1 MMKLVFFTCM
11 KYFAII
17 NYFKPVLRQYQ
28 NVAFGDV
35 FMKFKHTRSNH
46 QLYSNKYSAGFNIN
60 YKTLKLS
67 MNPNKSLA
75 RSQNYIFNRG
85 IMTLNAVHILFFNFV
100 SS

>member
-46 QLYSNKYSAGFNIN
+46 QLYSNKYVAGFNIN

-75 RSQNYIFNRG
+75 CISDLKITFS
-85 IMTLNAVHILFFNFV
+85 IVVL
-100 SS
+100 